1 MAEERASLEIKVKSR
16 TKEIAEEQLKLQSLV
31 ESLKLGIIMVDLNFN
46 IILANPVAKAI
57 FGKFPGETLF
67 FQDLEEKL
75 KGIKISQTLSH
86 YVKSSKSLDIQEVII
101 GDRHFRLFFAPVRE
115 VKKQVFIGAV
125 IILEDITERKMI
137 EKMRTEIVSITSHQL
152 RTPLSVIKGN
162 LEMVLEGDAGEI
174 TKEQKE
180 ILEEAFLGNERMVK
194 LINFLMDVSKIDEGR
209 FDFEPK
215 PARLENLITESI
227 NELMPFA
234 EKNKISLLYENPSRP
249 LPKVKID
256 SQRIKQALQNLI
268 DNAIKYS
275 VSDSRGRVIV
285 KVQKDKFGKF
295 LKTTVMDNGAGIPKD
310 EQKKMFQRFFRA
322 SNVGRLDPGGGTGLG
337 LFIVKTIID
346 GHGGKIWFKSGGK
359 GKGATFYFTLPTIKQ
374 KKSQKLTTYLLKS
387 PSPR

>member
-1 MAEERASLEIKVKSR
+1 
-16 TKEIAEEQLKLQSLV
+16 
-31 ESLKLGIIMVDLNFN
+31 
-46 IILANPVAKAI
+46 
-57 FGKFPGETLF
+57 
-67 FQDLEEKL
+67 
-75 KGIKISQTLSH
+75 
-86 YVKSSKSLDIQEVII
+86 
-101 GDRHFRLFFAPVRE
+101 
-115 VKKQVFIGAV
+115 
-125 IILEDITERKMI
+125 
-137 EKMRTEIVSITSHQL
+137 
-152 RTPLSVIKGN
+152 
-162 LEMVLEGDAGEI
+162 
-174 TKEQKE
+174 
-180 ILEEAFLGNERMVK
+180 
-194 LINFLMDVSKIDEGR
+194 MDVSKIDEGR

-374 KKSQKLTTYLLKS
+374 KKSQKLTTSLLKS